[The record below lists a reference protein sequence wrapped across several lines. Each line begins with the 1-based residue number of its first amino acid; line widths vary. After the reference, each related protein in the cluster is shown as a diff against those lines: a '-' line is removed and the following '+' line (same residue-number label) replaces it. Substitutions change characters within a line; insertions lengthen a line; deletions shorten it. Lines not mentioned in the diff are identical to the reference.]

1 MAMDSIKQRFE
12 LDLSAV
18 EQSQVLEILKE
29 IMSQNRV
36 SG

>member
-1 MAMDSIKQRFE
+1 MDSIKQRFE

-18 EQSQVLEILKE
+18 EQSQVLELMKE